1 VSAAVVSSAVA
12 RPKLFH
18 YPNCSTCRK
27 AIKWLEA
34 HGIEVDRVDIVEH
47 PPSKR
52 QLQMTRR
59 LAGIDVRNLFNTSGQ
74 LYREGGYKDKL
85 AEMSEDEALS
95 ELAAHGKLI
104 KRPILLG
111 PDLALVG
118 FREARWKAA
127 FG

>member
-1 VSAAVVSSAVA
+1 MVSSAVA

-18 YPNCSTCRK
+18 YPNCSTCKK
-27 AIKWLEA
+27 AIKWLEDR
-34 HGIEVDRVDIVEH
+34 GIEFERVDIVEH

-52 QLQMTRR
+52 QLQTVKR
-59 LAGIDVRNLFNTSGQ
+59 LAGVEVRKLFNTSGQ
-74 LYREGGYKDKL
+74 LYREGGYKDEL

-118 FREARWKAA
+118 FREPQWKAA
-127 FG
+127 LG